1 MSSAVPNDDEKGIP
15 DSGNQA
21 DNNNSANGGQ
31 APRVVVNDQG
41 DELGDYIPPERP
53 ETCAA
58 CTVMEA

>member
-31 APRVVVNDQG
+31 APRAAVNEEEDG
-41 DELGDYIPPERP
+41 MGISFPLPILKH
-53 ETCAA
+53 
-58 CTVMEA
+58 V